1 MFKGFKEFIS
11 RGNAVDLAVGVVIG
25 AAFSTVITAIVEQ
38 VLNPL
43 IAGLFGEPNLDRVWV
58 ITLQPA
64 HGDLPATE
72 MLLGAVLTALINF
85 VLVAAAI
92 YFLVVLPLNKLA
104 ERRARG
110 KEPEPE
116 ASAEDVTLLREIRDL
131 LAGTDAGAGRH
142 SD

>member
-25 AAFSTVITAIVEQ
+25 AAFGAVITAIVEQ

-43 IAGLFGEPNLDRVWV
+43 IAGLFGKPNLDRVWV

-64 HGDLPATE
+64 HGDVPATE
-72 MLLGAVLTALINF
+72 ILLGAVLTALINF
-85 VLVAAAI
+85 ILVAMAI
-92 YFLVVLPLNKLA
+92 YFIVVLPLNKLA

-110 KEPEPE
+110 AEPEPE
-116 ASAEDVTLLREIRDL
+116 APAEDVALLREIRDL
-131 LAGTDAGAGRH
+131 LAAEDSGVGHH
-142 SD
+142 SK